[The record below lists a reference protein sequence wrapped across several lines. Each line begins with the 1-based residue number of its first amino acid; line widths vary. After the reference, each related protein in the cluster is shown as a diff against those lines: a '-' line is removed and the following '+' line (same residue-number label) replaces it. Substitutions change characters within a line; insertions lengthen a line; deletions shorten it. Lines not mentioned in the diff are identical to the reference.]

1 MGRLPPP
8 SDPPEPD
15 GRYAYVEKSDPPEGL
30 RRREREVTK
39 RGLGRILSS
48 LRPPRPEP
56 RSDPP
61 EEKVK
66 KALIGKAIGKAIEWA
81 VGAAC
86 VASLG
91 WLTTRASRDEVK
103 DVRAECAA
111 ETTARVLAVKAL
123 TERLEAEERSR
134 VDAGQAIGESLN
146 KQDAINRHVWESMRG
161 TRRETAPPPVGPKG
175 QAEGRQ

>member
-1 MGRLPPP
+1 MGRSPPP
-8 SDPPEPD
+8 SDPPDRPD
-15 GRYAYVEKSDPPEGL
+15 GRYTYVEPSEPPKGL
-30 RRREREVTK
+30 RRPRERQETK
-39 RGLGRILSS
+39 RGLGPILSS
-48 LRPPRPEP
+48 LPP

-86 VASLG
+86 VASMG
-91 WLTTRASRDEVK
+91 WLSTRASKEEVK

-111 ETTARVLAVKAL
+111 EASARVTAVKAL
-123 TERLEAEERSR
+123 TDRLEAEEKARL
-134 VDAGQAIGESLN
+134 DAGLAVGESLN
-146 KQDAINRHVWESMRG
+146 KQDGINHHVWERLG
-161 TRRETAPPPVGPKG
+161 GKQRETAPPVVGPKA

>member
-8 SDPPEPD
+8 PDRPD
-15 GRYAYVEKSDPPEGL
+15 GRYTYVEKSEPPEGL
-30 RRREREVTK
+30 RRRDREETK
-39 RGLGRILSS
+39 RGIGPIFTS
-48 LRPPRPEP
+48 RPPRSEA
-56 RSDPP
+56 P

-66 KALIGKAIGKAIEWA
+66 KVLIAKAVGKVIEWA

-86 VASLG
+86 VASMA

-111 ETTARVLAVKAL
+111 ETTARVAAVKML
-123 TERLEAEERSR
+123 TDRLEAEERAR
-134 VDAGQAIGESLN
+134 LDAGQAVGESLN
-146 KQDAINRHVWESMRG
+146 RQDAINRHVWESMRG
-161 TRRETAPPPVGPKG
+161 KQRETAPPSVGPKA